1 MNMENKLLSENI
13 GIIIV
18 MYNPSMKEIDNVKN
32 IALYYKGVIVDNS
45 PYRNF
50 IKDKIG
56 YMTYYPLENNTGIA
70 FAQNIGIKR
79 LISTNGITHILFLD
93 QDSKIDI
100 DFPLKMQKEHGRIKS
115 NNKKLAFLGPRVIDD
130 YTKEEYKSPIH
141 KNATIKE
148 GFTQRREIISSGSI
162 IELVTLQ
169 SIGLTLPTL
178 FIDFVDFELCWR
190 AKHKGY
196 TCGITQ
202 NIQMNHQVG
211 SKSITIGSYKILVW
225 TPFRYYFQARNF
237 IWLITVNYV
246 PIKWKLAT
254 GIKFIARIV
263 YLPYMHNRKGLDCW
277 KQLIKG
283 FICSR
288 HGFRKFKSEVNSY
301 DK

>member
-1 MNMENKLLSENI
+1 MENKLLSENI

-100 DFPLKMQKEHGRIKS
+100 DFPLKMQKEYGRIKS

-130 YTKEEYKSPIH
+130 YTKEEYKSPVH
-141 KNATIKE
+141 KNDTVKE
-148 GFTQRREIISSGSI
+148 GFTQRREIISSS
-162 IELVTLQ
+162 
-169 SIGLTLPTL
+169 
-178 FIDFVDFELCWR
+178 
-190 AKHKGY
+190 
-196 TCGITQ
+196 
-202 NIQMNHQVG
+202 
-211 SKSITIGSYKILVW
+211 
-225 TPFRYYFQARNF
+225 PFRTLVISYFS
-237 IWLITVNYV
+237 TPV
-246 PIKWKLAT
+246 P
-254 GIKFIARIV
+254 
-263 YLPYMHNRKGLDCW
+263 
-277 KQLIKG
+277 
-283 FICSR
+283 
-288 HGFRKFKSEVNSY
+288 
-301 DK
+301 